1 MANQNN
7 KLLANNS
14 GGATV
19 RDWQHAARM
28 FTDSNQI
35 YGPKQK
41 FLFHV
46 AFHINKSALRNITL
60 GTTYS
65 TQINMLVKSVSLPK
79 FTITTEVAN
88 QYNRK
93 KNIQEKVSYDTIQL
107 KFHDDNL
114 GLINQLWQNYF
125 SYYYADSGSAG
136 VPGAFNRTAIKKFNY
151 IRSGY
156 GLDNGATD
164 PFFDYITIYQLAQG
178 QYVSY
183 KLINPI
189 FTSWNH
195 NGLDYA
201 GQGTHDND
209 CSIQFEAVEYG
220 NGKIAEGNPEGFA
233 LQNYDL
239 VPSPLTH
246 AGQTNATLEDVSTTP
261 TLEDIN
267 TIPDNKSSII
277 NNALKSIN
285 IYQNSKT
292 PSASP
297 ATNSFST
304 VTNARGT
311 ANTSINANF
320 PKPVAT
326 KSKPVEAKIINITQ
340 VNITQV
346 NVITQVN
353 INQINVNGVG
363 V

>member
-14 GGATV
+14 STATV

-46 AFHINKSALRNITL
+46 AFHINKRALRNVAL

-79 FTITTEVAN
+79 FTVTTDVAN

-93 KNIQEKVSYDTIQL
+93 KNIQQRVTYDTITL

-125 SYYYADSGSAG
+125 SYYYADSSSAR
-136 VPGAFNRTAIKKFNY
+136 VPGAYNRTAIKKFNY
-151 IRSGY
+151 IRSNY
-156 GLDNGATD
+156 GLDNGSTA
-164 PFFDYITIYQLAQG
+164 PFFDYITIYQMAQG

-189 FTSWNH
+189 FASWNH

-201 GQGTHDND
+201 GKETHDTRLFN
-209 CSIQFEAVEYG
+209 SI
-220 NGKIAEGNPEGFA
+220 
-233 LQNYDL
+233 
-239 VPSPLTH
+239 
-246 AGQTNATLEDVSTTP
+246 
-261 TLEDIN
+261 
-267 TIPDNKSSII
+267 
-277 NNALKSIN
+277 
-285 IYQNSKT
+285 
-292 PSASP
+292 
-297 ATNSFST
+297 
-304 VTNARGT
+304 
-311 ANTSINANF
+311 
-320 PKPVAT
+320 
-326 KSKPVEAKIINITQ
+326 
-340 VNITQV
+340 
-346 NVITQVN
+346 
-353 INQINVNGVG
+353 
-363 V
+363 

>member
-14 GGATV
+14 GSATV

-46 AFHINKSALRNITL
+46 AFHINKSALKNIAL

-65 TQINMLVKSVSLPK
+65 TQINMLVKSTSLPK
-79 FTITTEVAN
+79 FTVTSDVAN

-93 KNIQEKVSYDTIQL
+93 KNIQQKIAYEAITL

-114 GLINQLWQNYF
+114 GLINQLWQNYY
-125 SYYYADSGSAG
+125 SYYYADPLSAG

-151 IRSGY
+151 IRTAY
-156 GLDNGATD
+156 GLDNGSTA

-189 FTSWNH
+189 FTGWNH

-201 GQGTHDND
+201 GKETHDND
-209 CSIQFEAVEYG
+209 CTIQYEAVEYG
-220 NGKIAEGNPEGFA
+220 NGRIEAGSPEGFG
-233 LQNYDL
+233 LQNYDQ
-239 VPSPLTH
+239 VPSPLNH
-246 AGQTNATLEDVSTTP
+246 AGQTTATIADISTTP

-267 TIPDNKSSII
+267 TIPDNKSNII
-277 NNALKSIN
+277 NNAIKTVN
-285 IYQNSKT
+285 NYQNSKT
-292 PSASP
+292 P
-297 ATNSFST
+297 TD
-304 VTNARGT
+304 
-311 ANTSINANF
+311 
-320 PKPVAT
+320 PVAT
-326 KSKPVEAKIINITQ
+326 TSTTASTQ
-340 VNITQV
+340 STSTTGVNFTGATTTASDKTV
-346 NVITQVN
+346 ATPRNP
-353 INQINVNGVG
+353 GG
-363 V
+363 

>member
-14 GGATV
+14 GSATV

-46 AFHINKSALRNITL
+46 AFHINKRALKNITL
-60 GTTYS
+60 GTTFS

-79 FTITTEVAN
+79 FTISTETAN

-93 KNIQEKVSYDTIQL
+93 KNIQQKVSYDTIQL

-125 SYYYADSGSAG
+125 GYYYADSGSAG

-151 IRSGY
+151 IRSSY

-195 NGLDYA
+195 NNLDYA
-201 GQGTHDND
+201 GSQSPHDND

-220 NGKIAEGNPEGFA
+220 NGKIEAGTPEGFA

-239 VPSPLTH
+239 APSPLDH
-246 AGQTNATLEDVSTTP
+246 AGQTNATLADVSTTP
-261 TLEDIN
+261 TLNNIN
-267 TIPDNKSSII
+267 TIPDNKPSII

-285 IYQNSKT
+285 IYTNSKT
-292 PSASP
+292 PSTSP
-297 ATNSFST
+297 TTNSFNNLIT
-304 VTNARGT
+304 ATNT
-311 ANTSINANF
+311 TNTSINANF
-320 PKPVAT
+320 PKTVAPKT
-326 KSKPVEAKIINITQ
+326 APAEAKI
-340 VNITQV
+340 VNITK
-346 NVITQVN
+346 
-353 INQINVNGVG
+353 VNGVG

>member
-14 GGATV
+14 GGATL

-46 AFHINKSALRNITL
+46 VFQINKTTLKNISL

-79 FTITTEVAN
+79 FTVTSDVAN

-93 KNIQEKVSYDTIQL
+93 KNIQQKIAYEAITL

-114 GLINQLWQNYF
+114 GLINQLWQNYY
-125 SYYYADSGSAG
+125 SYYYADPLSAS

-151 IRSGY
+151 IRTSY
-156 GLDNGATD
+156 GLDNGSNA
-164 PFFDYITIYQLAQG
+164 PFFDHITIYQLAQG

-189 FTSWNH
+189 FTGWNH

-201 GQGTHDND
+201 GKETHDND
-209 CSIQFEAVEYG
+209 CTIQYEAVEYG
-220 NGKIAEGNPEGFA
+220 NGKIEAGTPEGFG
-233 LQNYDL
+233 LQNYDQA
-239 VPSPLTH
+239 PSPLTN
-246 AGQTNATLEDVSTTP
+246 AGQTNATMADISTTAS
-261 TLEDIN
+261 LEDIN
-267 TIPDNKSSII
+267 TIPNNKSNII
-277 NNALKSIN
+277 NNAVRTVN
-285 IYQNSKT
+285 NYQNTKT
-292 PSASP
+292 PTTDTTNAVNLTTTNTQS
-297 ATNSFST
+297 TNST
-304 VTNARGT
+304 GVTFAGT
-311 ANTSINANF
+311 TTTSSN
-320 PKPVAT
+320 KTVAT
-326 KSKPVEAKIINITQ
+326 QRNI
-340 VNITQV
+340 
-346 NVITQVN
+346 
-353 INQINVNGVG
+353 GA
-363 V
+363 

>member
-7 KLLANNS
+7 KLRANNS
-14 GGATV
+14 STATV

-46 AFHINKSALRNITL
+46 AFHINKNTLKNIAL

-79 FTITTEVAN
+79 FTITTDVAN

-93 KNIQEKVSYDTIQL
+93 KNIQQKIAYESITL

-114 GLINQLWQNYF
+114 GIINQLWQNYY
-125 SYYYADSGSAG
+125 SYYYADPLSAS

-151 IRSGY
+151 IRTAY
-156 GLDNGATD
+156 GLDNGSNA
-164 PFFDYITIYQLAQG
+164 PFFDYITIYQMAQG

-201 GQGTHDND
+201 GKETHDND

-220 NGKIAEGNPEGFA
+220 NGKIEAGSPEGFG
-233 LQNYDL
+233 LQNYDQE
-239 VPSPLTH
+239 PSPLNH
-246 AGQTNATLEDVSTTP
+246 AGQTIATIADISTTP

-267 TIPDNKSSII
+267 TIPKNKSNII
-277 NNALKSIN
+277 NNAIKTVN
-285 IYQNSKT
+285 NYQNSKT
-292 PSASP
+292 PT
-297 ATNSFST
+297 TNST
-304 VTNARGT
+304 
-311 ANTSINANF
+311 
-320 PKPVAT
+320 VAT
-326 KSKPVEAKIINITQ
+326 STNTTTQSTSTTGVNFAGAKTTASNKT
-340 VNITQV
+340 VATPRSP
-346 NVITQVN
+346 
-353 INQINVNGVG
+353 GA
-363 V
+363 